1 MWGCDVGTAG
11 LLDCCLCGCNR
22 SWHLLNGVEE
32 DLQVECVSDSNRV
45 LRGVY
50 DVTNNEI
57 CYKVKTMD
65 VLQK

>member
-1 MWGCDVGTAG
+1 MLVQ
-11 LLDCCLCGCNR
+11 LDCCLCVCNR
-22 SWHLLNGVEE
+22 SWQLVDGVEE

-50 DVTNNEI
+50 DVTNNEN